1 MGSEFHITFTG
12 HISREGQLE
21 GLPKEIY
28 AFMLIETDSK
38 GGIVKAI
45 ERQSA
50 EFFVAGGMAVS
61 KDPAATRDPNKL
73 DLKGPKE
80 TLAAAGFF
88 YFPKAGQIVVMA
100 KLGQLSTGAWWAG
113 IKSATE
119 LGKIP
124 ATIVQ
129 LKLYAEEAEKL
140 LNKEWSA
147 PHGKGPEVAD
157 KAGNTSDPVP
167 VQKSPG

>member
-73 DLKGPKE
+73 DLNRMFVPMHWIAFIDVQVRQVVNIDGPTDKE
-80 TLAAAGFF
+80 GELT
-88 YFPKAGQIVVMA
+88 KEA
-100 KLGQLSTGAWWAG
+100 KQ
-113 IKSATE
+113 
-119 LGKIP
+119 
-124 ATIVQ
+124 
-129 LKLYAEEAEKL
+129 
-140 LNKEWSA
+140 
-147 PHGKGPEVAD
+147 
-157 KAGNTSDPVP
+157 
-167 VQKSPG
+167 